1 MFNENTHTNPKEHW
15 NAITTIKVNYI
26 EELEEFVVKI
36 LEEEKAKGKP
46 DEEKDL
52 EDQETKEEN
61 LKN

>member
-1 MFNENTHTNPKEHW
+1 M
-15 NAITTIKVNYI
+15 NYI

-61 LKN
+61 LKDQLVQNLPHLQDSSQSKK